1 MSYPYYGTAPLERRR
16 AQKLADARA
25 RGAAYGVTS
34 VLRLGQSSRK
44 PAPPRV
50 RRDLGSPKGDAVAL
64 HRDAERLFG

>member
-1 MSYPYYGTAPLERRR
+1 
-16 AQKLADARA
+16 
-25 RGAAYGVTS
+25 VTS